1 MEVSTTTILA
11 GVLGLIGVALL
22 PLGGIWALNTLFATG
37 LEYTFFNWAAVLFA
51 QLYLQ
56 LTIKAGNMHSQKTKE
71 QRGN

>member
-1 MEVSTTTILA
+1 MEVSTTTIFA

-37 LEYTFFNWAAVLFA
+37 LEYTFFNWMAVLFA

-56 LTIKAGNMHSQKTKE
+56 LIIKAGNMHSQKKK
-71 QRGN
+71 